1 MAAAIALLLYAAT
14 FSSVLGLVAP
24 RAVFTFGDSIF
35 DAGNNHFNNNCTAQ
49 ADFPPYGSSFFHHPT
64 GRFTNGRTVAVH
76 AGEFMGIELQ
86 KPFLEAEMAVLNGS
100 SKTYPSNG
108 INFASAGSG
117 VFPSTNQHM
126 GVIPIQEQLQQF
138 QTLIN
143 QNQFQNPQIAQS
155 IFFLES
161 GSNDIFNYFLP
172 FDTPSLKP
180 DAYVNSMLSQISTF
194 VSQIYSLGARRIAV
208 FSLGPVGCVPA
219 RALLPGSPVDKC
231 DERINSMVRMY
242 NSGLEAL
249 VKGIPV
255 KFPGAAAVFGDVLG
269 IVQRFRAN
277 PTRYGAF
284 CTLLFCFAKIIIRIM
299 EFKLKR

>member
-1 MAAAIALLLYAAT
+1 
-14 FSSVLGLVAP
+14 
-24 RAVFTFGDSIF
+24 
-35 DAGNNHFNNNCTAQ
+35 
-49 ADFPPYGSSFFHHPT
+49 
-64 GRFTNGRTVAVH
+64 
-76 AGEFMGIELQ
+76 MGIELQ

-108 INFASAGSG
+108 INFASAGS
-117 VFPSTNQHM
+117 V
-126 GVIPIQEQLQQF
+126 
-138 QTLIN
+138 N